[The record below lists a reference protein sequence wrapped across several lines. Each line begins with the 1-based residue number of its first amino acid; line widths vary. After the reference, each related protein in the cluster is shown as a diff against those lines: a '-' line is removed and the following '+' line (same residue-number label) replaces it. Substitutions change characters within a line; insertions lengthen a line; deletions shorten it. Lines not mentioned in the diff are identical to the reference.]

1 VVDGEIVALR
11 GKVRAHADAQRRE
24 LDRMRAEGLVPDRTS
39 GQQASQQ
46 AGER

>member
-1 VVDGEIVALR
+1 MRQMRSRLDE
-11 GKVRAHADAQRRE
+11 QRRE
-24 LDRMRAEGLVPDRTS
+24 LNRMRAEGLVPDRTS